1 MTWIDASLVL
11 TVAAVTG
18 LAAERRLMGLLV
30 GLGGLAALRP
40 LLVLADLNP
49 WLALVAALLVGL
61 ALALLG
67 RHVLQLARVPGRLA
81 RVGGA
86 IGGFVLGLAL
96 VLALVTS
103 LPVER
108 NPVEPSLIYY
118 PPREL
123 PAVVRQAVAGSA
135 AVAVGRS
142 VLLHPLLVA
151 QGAVP
156 DGQIAL
162 FDMLHRWFVVGEPW
176 RATGP

>member
-11 TVAAVTG
+11 TVAALTG

-81 RVGGA
+81 RLGGA
-86 IGGFVLGLAL
+86 IGGFALGVGL

-108 NPVEPSLIYY
+108 NPVEPTLIYY
-118 PPREL
+118 PPRDL
-123 PAVVRQAVAGSA
+123 PPVVRQAVAGSA

-156 DGQIAL
+156 EGQVAL
-162 FDMLHRWFVVGEPW
+162 YDALHRWFVVGEPW
-176 RATGP
+176 RVSGS